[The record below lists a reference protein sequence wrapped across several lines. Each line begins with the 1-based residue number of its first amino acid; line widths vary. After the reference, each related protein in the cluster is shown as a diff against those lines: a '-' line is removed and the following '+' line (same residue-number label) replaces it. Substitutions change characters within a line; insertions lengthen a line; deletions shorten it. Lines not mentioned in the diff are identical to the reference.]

1 MPDGTHQPL
10 GLEPEA
16 FAGLMAACDFSFEAS
31 RQICVAVSGGA
42 DSLALSWLAHQW
54 GRKNAVKVIALT
66 VDHGLRKGSDA
77 EARQVGAWLN
87 AWGLEHHI
95 LPWTGGSAV
104 HSRVQERAR
113 DARYALMTQWCATH
127 GIRHLLL
134 AHHLEDQAE
143 TVLMRL
149 KKGSGLL
156 GLAGMARVRHV
167 PADVSG
173 EAGGSV
179 QIVRPLLAVSKAQL
193 RQTLRTKGQE
203 WIEDPS
209 NVNLAF
215 ERVRT
220 RQLLAH
226 LEGEG
231 VSAARLAGAASAI
244 AQVRDILEMAAEDVM
259 NKSVSGDCVKRIAAK
274 PFLAAPTAVQSLA
287 LARLLAEVGGG
298 RYGPSLDK
306 MTRLLGWMAG
316 HNVDLKKTGV
326 KTNSA
331 RTLARCE
338 VRRIVE
344 NGEVGFRLSA
354 EGPRTCPKNHEKA
367 VINCE
372 TALAPSGQTSYIQG
386 ALKAT
391 AQRLE

>member
-1 MPDGTHQPL
+1 
-10 GLEPEA
+10 
-16 FAGLMAACDFSFEAS
+16 MAACGLSFETPALANP

-42 DSLALSWLAHQW
+42 DSLALSLLTHHW
-54 GRKNAVKVIALT
+54 GQENAVKVIALT
-66 VDHGLRKGSDA
+66 VDHGLRKGSDT
-77 EARQVGAWLN
+77 EAQQVGAWLN

-95 LPWTGGSAV
+95 LPWTDGAVV

-113 DARYALMTQWCATH
+113 DARYALMTQWCTGH

-134 AHHLEDQAE
+134 AHHQEDQAE

-167 PADVSG
+167 PLHVSG
-173 EAGGSV
+173 ETGGSV

-193 RQTLRTKGQE
+193 RETLRAQGQE

-209 NVNLAF
+209 NANLAF

-220 RQLLAH
+220 RHLLAH

-231 VSAARLAGAASAI
+231 VSAARLAGAARAI
-244 AQVRDILEMAAEDVM
+244 ARVRDVLERAAEDVM
-259 NKSVSGDCVKRIAAK
+259 STSVSGDCVKRIAAK
-274 PFLAAPTAVQSLA
+274 PFLAAPLAVQSLA

-298 RYGPSLDK
+298 RYGPSPDK
-306 MTRLLGWMAG
+306 MTRLLGWMARHKG
-316 HNVDLKKTGV
+316 SV
-326 KTNSA
+326 KTDPA
-331 RTLARCE
+331 RTLAGCE
-338 VRRIVE
+338 VRRTVQ
-344 NGEVGFRLSA
+344 NGAAGFRVSA
-354 EGPRTCPKNHEKA
+354 EGPRTSAKNHQKA

>member
-10 GLEPEA
+10 GLEPQA
-16 FAGLMAACDFSFEAS
+16 FARLMAACDFSFETS

-42 DSLALSWLAHQW
+42 DSLALSLLAHHW
-54 GRKNAVKVIALT
+54 GQKNAVKVIALT
-66 VDHGLRKGSDA
+66 VDHGLRKGSDT
-77 EARQVGAWLN
+77 EAQQVGAWLS
-87 AWGLEHHI
+87 AWGMEHHI
-95 LPWTGGSAV
+95 LLWTGGSAV

-149 KKGSGLL
+149 KKSSGLL

-167 PADVSG
+167 PG
-173 EAGGSV
+173 KEGGSV
-179 QIVRPLLAVSKAQL
+179 QIVRPLLAVSKTQL
-193 RQTLRTKGQE
+193 RQTLRAKGQE

-220 RQLLAH
+220 RHLLAH

-231 VSAARLAGAASAI
+231 VSAVRLAGAASAI
-244 AQVRDILEMAAEDVM
+244 AQVRDVLERAAEDVM
-259 NKSVSGDCVKRIAAK
+259 NKNVSGDGVKQIAAK
-274 PFLAAPTAVQSLA
+274 PFLAAPQAVQGLA

-306 MTRLLGWMAG
+306 MARLLGWMAG
-316 HNVDLKKTGV
+316 HNVDLKKTCA
-326 KTNSA
+326 KTDPA
-331 RTLARCE
+331 RTLAGCE
-338 VRRIVE
+338 VRRIVQ
-344 NGEVGFRLSA
+344 NGEVGFRVSA
-354 EGPRTCPKNHEKA
+354 EGLRTSSKNHEKA
-367 VINCE
+367 VNNCE

-391 AQRLE
+391 VQRPE